1 VVSLDRV
8 AGTSAAPTMTSG
20 DDGVLLRA
28 VGLTETFG
36 RLTAV
41 DGIDLAVGRGEAF
54 GFLGP
59 NGAGKFST
67 IKMIDCAPVTS
78 GELFGEDSTASAP
91 QIRAPR
97 CRPAEGHPRRG
108 AHRRGE
114 PLIYGRFFGLGRAE
128 VRSRAVDVLELAQRS
143 TGPRTRWSRCP
154 GG

>member
-97 CRPAEGHPRRG
+97 CRPAEGHLD
-108 AHRRGE
+108 E
-114 PLIYGRFFGLGRAE
+114 
-128 VRSRAVDVLELAQRS
+128 EL
-143 TGPRTRWSRCP
+143 TVEENL
-154 GG
+154 